1 LERTCV
7 KSIHF
12 DSRWKSC
19 WQLKMNFFKDHAM
32 FQHVRKFNKNI
43 FEVSFLRKRKKMTL
57 QILMNSGDHLSCTI
71 KNYKQHI
78 LFCTRLRFSFIIQKN
93 YKVPMQNL
101 STTPKKTDLNSE
113 KKRLECRPQLQ
124 PKEATLQMILQFA
137 STYRAER
144 TTENQYVEWY
154 LN

>member
-1 LERTCV
+1 
-7 KSIHF
+7 
-12 DSRWKSC
+12 
-19 WQLKMNFFKDHAM
+19 M

-43 FEVSFLRKRKKMTL
+43 FEVSFLRKRQKITL
-57 QILMNSGDHLSCTI
+57 QNLMNSGENISCII
-71 KNYKQHI
+71 KNYKRHI
-78 LFCTRLRFSFIIQKN
+78 LFCTRLRFSFILQKK
-93 YKVPMQNL
+93 YKVPMQNF
-101 STTPKKTDLNSE
+101 SSTPKKTDLNSE

-144 TTENQYVEWY
+144 TTGNQYVEWF